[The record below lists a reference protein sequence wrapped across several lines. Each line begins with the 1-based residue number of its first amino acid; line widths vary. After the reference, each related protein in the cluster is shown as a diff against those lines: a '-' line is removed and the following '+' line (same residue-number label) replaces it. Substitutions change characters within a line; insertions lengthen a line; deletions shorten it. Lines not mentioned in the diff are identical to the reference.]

1 MNNAMNAIVTVANKE
16 FRDGL
21 RNRWIV
27 AITIIFAILAIGL
40 AYFGAAAAGRVG
52 FTSLSTTIVSLASL
66 AVFIIPLI
74 ALMLA
79 YDGVVGEDENGTLLL
94 LMTYPLSRWQLLLG
108 KMTGHGAIMAVSTL
122 LGFGSAAVMMG
133 VLSDTTNWPDLIA
146 AFGLFIL
153 SAILLGWVFIAFAY
167 IISTLVS
174 EKSKAAGIAL
184 IVWFGFVLVFDLGLL
199 GLLVGTQ
206 GDVDAQLLPY
216 LLLLNPTDIFR
227 LVNIS
232 YFASEQITGL
242 MAIAQHVRFSTATL
256 LLSLTIWLMVPMAIA
271 MLIFNRRSL

>member
-1 MNNAMNAIVTVANKE
+1 MNAIVTVAGKE

-21 RNRWIV
+21 RNRWIS
-27 AITIIFAILAIGL
+27 AITIIFAVLAIGL
-40 AYFGAAAAGRVG
+40 AYFGAAAAGQVG

-108 KMTGHGAIMAVSTL
+108 KMMGHGAIMAFSTL
-122 LGFGSAAVMMG
+122 IGFGSAAIIMG
-133 VLSDTTNWPDLIA
+133 TFSATTRWSELTA
-146 AFGLFIL
+146 AFALFIL
-153 SAILLGWVFIAFAY
+153 SAVLLGWVFIAIAY
-167 IISTLVS
+167 IISAIVT
-174 EKSKAAGIAL
+174 EKSKAAGMAL
-184 IVWFGFVLVFDLGLL
+184 IIWFLFVLVFDLGLL

-206 GDVDAQLLPY
+206 GNVDAGLFPY

-242 MAIAQHVRFSTATL
+242 MAIAQHVQLSTTTL
-256 LLSLTIWLMVPMAIA
+256 LLAMVAWLVEPV
-271 MLIFNRRSL
+271 MLALWIFSRRAL

>member
-1 MNNAMNAIVTVANKE
+1 MNAILTVAGKE
-16 FRDGL
+16 FRDGM
-21 RNRWIV
+21 RNRWIG

-108 KMTGHGAIMAVSTL
+108 KMAGHGAIMAFSTIV
-122 LGFGSAAVMMG
+122 GFGAAALIMG
-133 VLSDTTNWPDLIA
+133 SFSSTTGWGELIS
-146 AFGLFIL
+146 AFGLFII
-153 SAILLGWVFIAFAY
+153 SAVLLGWVFIAFAY
-167 IISTLVS
+167 IISATVG
-174 EKSKAAGIAL
+174 EKSKAAGMAL
-184 IVWFGFVLVFDLGLL
+184 IVWFLFVLVFDLGLL

-206 GDVDAQLLPY
+206 GDVDAQMFPY

-242 MAIAQHVRFSTATL
+242 MAIAQHVRFSTTTL
-256 LLSLTIWLMVPMAIA
+256 LLSLLAWLALPTAIA
-271 MLIFNRRSL
+271 LMIFNRRSL

>member
-1 MNNAMNAIVTVANKE
+1 MNAILTVATKE
-16 FRDGL
+16 FRDGM
-21 RNRWIV
+21 RNRWIS

-74 ALMLA
+74 ALMLS
-79 YDGVVGEDENGTLLL
+79 YDGIVGEDENGTLLL

-108 KMTGHGAIMAVSTL
+108 KITGHGAIMAFSTIV
-122 LGFGSAAVMMG
+122 GFGSAAIIMG
-133 VLSDTTNWPDLIA
+133 TFSQSTNWPDLIA

-167 IISTLVS
+167 IISTSVA

-184 IVWFGFVLVFDLGLL
+184 IIWFVFVLVFDLGLL

-206 GDVDAQLLPY
+206 GNVDSDIFPY

-227 LVNIS
+227 LINIS
-232 YFASEQITGL
+232 YFASEQISGL
-242 MAIAQHVRFSTATL
+242 MAIAQHVQFSTATL
-256 LLSLTIWLMVPMAIA
+256 VMSLLVWLVMPTAIA

>member
-1 MNNAMNAIVTVANKE
+1 MNTGINAIATVAGKE

-122 LGFGSAAVMMG
+122 LGFGAAALIMG
-133 VLSDTTNWPDLIA
+133 LFSETTHWPDLIR
-146 AFGLFIL
+146 AFGIFIL

-167 IISTLVS
+167 IISTAVS
-174 EKSKAAGIAL
+174 EKSKAAGVAL

-199 GLLVGTQ
+199 GLLVSTQ
-206 GDVDAQLLPY
+206 GNVDAELFPY

-242 MAIAQHVRFSTATL
+242 MAIAQHVRFSTTSL
-256 LLSLTIWLMVPMAIA
+256 LLSLLVWLAIPTTVA

>member
-1 MNNAMNAIVTVANKE
+1 MNAILTVCGKE

-21 RNRWIV
+21 RNRWII
-27 AITIIFAILAIGL
+27 AITAIFALLAIGL

-108 KMTGHGAIMAVSTL
+108 KMLGHGMIMAFSTL
-122 LGFGSAAVMMG
+122 VGFGAAAVIMG
-133 VLSDTTNWPDLIA
+133 SFSDTTGWNELLA
-146 AFGLFIL
+146 AFGIFIV

-167 IISTLVS
+167 VISTLVS

-184 IVWFGFVLVFDLGLL
+184 IVWFMFVLVFDLGLL

-206 GDVDAQLLPY
+206 GDVDAQLFPY

-232 YFASEQITGL
+232 YFASEQVTGL
-242 MAIAQHVRFSTATL
+242 MAIAQHVQFSTVTL
-256 LLSLTIWLMVPMAIA
+256 LGGLLVWLALPVGLAL
-271 MLIFNRRSL
+271 MLFNRRSL

>member
-1 MNNAMNAIVTVANKE
+1 MNAILTVATKE
-16 FRDGL
+16 FRDGM
-21 RNRWIV
+21 RNRWIS

-74 ALMLA
+74 ALMLS

-108 KMTGHGAIMAVSTL
+108 KMAGHGAIMAFSTIV
-122 LGFGSAAVMMG
+122 GFGSAALIMG
-133 VLSDTTNWPDLIA
+133 AFSQTTNWPDLLA

-167 IISTLVS
+167 IISTSVA
-174 EKSKAAGIAL
+174 EKSKAAGVAL
-184 IVWFGFVLVFDLGLL
+184 IIWFLFVLVFDLGLL

-206 GDVDAQLLPY
+206 GDVDTQLFPY

-227 LVNIS
+227 LINIS
-232 YFASEQITGL
+232 YFASEQISGL
-242 MAIAQHVRFSTATL
+242 MAIAQHVQFSTTTL
-256 LLSLTIWLMVPMAIA
+256 VMSLLVWLALPTAIA

>member
-1 MNNAMNAIVTVANKE
+1 MNAILTVAGKE
-16 FRDGL
+16 FHDGL

-52 FTSLSTTIVSLASL
+52 FTSLSTTIISLASL

-79 YDGVVGEDENGTLLL
+79 YDGVVGEEENGTLLL

-108 KMTGHGAIMAVSTL
+108 KMTGHGAIMAFSTL
-122 LGFGSAAVMMG
+122 VGFGAAALIMG
-133 VLSDTTNWPDLIA
+133 TFSDTTNWSELGS
-146 AFGLFIL
+146 AFALFIV
-153 SAILLGWVFIAFAY
+153 SAILLGWVFIAIAY
-167 IISTLVS
+167 IISATVT
-174 EKSKAAGIAL
+174 EKSKAAGLAL
-184 IVWFGFVLVFDLGLL
+184 VVWFLFVLVFDLGLL
-199 GLLVGTQ
+199 GLLVGTE
-206 GDVDAQLLPY
+206 GDVDAELFPY

-232 YFASEQITGL
+232 YFANEQITGL
-242 MAIAQHVRFSTATL
+242 MAIAQHVQFSTAAL
-256 LLSLTIWLMVPMAIA
+256 LGFLLIWLAVPIAIA
-271 MLIFNRRSL
+271 LLIFNRRNL

>member
-1 MNNAMNAIVTVANKE
+1 MNAIFTVAAKE

-27 AITIIFAILAIGL
+27 AISIIFAILAIGL
-40 AYFGAAAAGRVG
+40 AYFGAAAAGQVG
-52 FTSLSTTIVSLASL
+52 FTSLSTTLVSLASL

-79 YDGVVGEDENGTLLL
+79 YDGIVGEDENGTLLL
-94 LMTYPLSRWQLLLG
+94 LLTYPLSRWQLLLG
-108 KMTGHGAIMAVSTL
+108 KMAGHGAILAFSTL
-122 LGFGSAAVMMG
+122 VGFGAAALMMG
-133 VLSDTTNWPDLIA
+133 SFSDTPWPELLA

-153 SAILLGWVFIAFAY
+153 SSVLLGWVFIAFAY
-167 IISTLVS
+167 IISCSVT

-184 IVWFGFVLVFDLGLL
+184 IVWFLFVLVFDLGLL

-206 GDVDAQLLPY
+206 GDVDTQLLPY

-227 LVNIS
+227 LITIS
-232 YFASEQITGL
+232 YFASEQISGL

-256 LLSLTIWLMVPMAIA
+256 LFALLVWLAVPMAIA
-271 MLIFNRRSL
+271 LLSFNRRKL